1 MENDMQQKIEQRLAE
16 LPEDVQA
23 AIASSDFDEK
33 VRTIGQAQGLHIDQ
47 MEALS
52 DEVML
57 AMLGFV
63 GMDDL
68 AKGVEQQVRLDPA
81 KAQAI
86 TDAVNKEIFL
96 PIRESM
102 KAWAAGKRG
111 SAAPTAAPIPP
122 QSSSVVMPS
131 SAPKP
136 SVPSSLPTTPPV
148 SAPSIHAAPASATQ
162 PAQAPNLAAAD
173 GILSEKRV
181 AAPAA
186 APKPPTAATA
196 PATPAASP
204 MPKVDPAQ
212 PQTYKADPYREPV
225 E

>member
-102 KAWAAGKRG
+102 KAWADGKKG
-111 SAAPTAAPIPP
+111 GGTPPATPPAPA
-122 QSSSVVMPS
+122 QSVVMPS

-136 SVPSSLPTTPPV
+136 AMPPAQTPNTPV
-148 SAPSIHAAPASATQ
+148 AAPAPSSASAPAPQ

-173 GILSEKRV
+173 AILSEKKV
-181 AAPAA
+181 AAPAPA
-186 APKPPTAATA
+186 AGATL
-196 PATPAASP
+196 ATPAASP

>member
-102 KAWAAGKRG
+102 KAWAAGKKG
-111 SAAPTAAPIPP
+111 GGTPP
-122 QSSSVVMPS
+122 ATPSDPAQSVVMPS

-136 SVPSSLPTTPPV
+136 AMPPAAASSATV
-148 SAPSIHAAPASATQ
+148 AAPAPAPQ

-173 GILSEKRV
+173 AILSEKKVV
-181 AAPAA
+181 APITTPTPPAA
-186 APKPPTAATA
+186 VAA

>member
-102 KAWAAGKRG
+102 KAWVAGKKG
-111 SAAPTAAPIPP
+111 GGTPP
-122 QSSSVVMPS
+122 ATPSDPAQSVVMPS

-136 SVPSSLPTTPPV
+136 AMPPAPTPNTPV
-148 SAPSIHAAPASATQ
+148 AAPAPSSAPAPAPQ

-173 GILSEKRV
+173 AILSEKKV
-181 AAPAA
+181 AAPITTPTPPAA
-186 APKPPTAATA
+186 VAA